1 MLNSRKY
8 IFFGI
13 RQQLTG
19 GEHNTWFKRRLL
31 KLHKD
36 ELLPLNVYEAIRP
49 IGSVISR
56 MYGLS
61 KMYKK
66 DVPLRHILSMV
77 SSSQH
82 SLAKWLTSGFEP
94 VLSLYLSHCV
104 SDSFTFFGSLR
115 NSILY
120 TDLVFLIPST
130 SVPTLYITVTCLHLR
145 FHEKS
150 L

>member
-1 MLNSRKY
+1 M
-8 IFFGI
+8 
-13 RQQLTG
+13 
-19 GEHNTWFKRRLL
+19 WFKRRLL

-61 KMYKK
+61 KTHKK

-120 TDLVFLIPST
+120 TDLVFLCSFHVYSSFTIVPLMNTIDICAIALYNGDLPT
-130 SVPTLYITVTCLHLR
+130 SSFP
-145 FHEKS
+145 
-150 L
+150 